1 MYAPTT
7 RSMTLT
13 LGLLSSTLSP
23 HLWADTEIKDESQKS
38 ARSLE
43 LDSTRITAQGL
54 GATTENTGAYTT
66 GSTSTATKLNLSI
79 RETPQS
85 ISVVTRQEMDDF
97 NLNTLTEAMRHTT
110 GVVVQHN
117 DSDRVSYSSRGYTLR
132 NFQIDGM
139 LNTFSFM
146 KSDADT
152 IIYDRIEVIRGATG
166 LTTGAGDPSGTIN
179 MIRKRPTHE
188 LEAKVGV
195 SGGSYDDYYS
205 FVDVGGPLAFDGR
218 LRGRTVLAYRDS
230 KSFRDNYALKREVAY
245 GILEADLTDDTT
257 VAVGYDYQDKQVKG
271 TTWGTLPYWTGTGEK
286 AHLGRSTNWVAPWS
300 SWPMKDKTAF
310 ATLDQRLFYD
320 WRLKAAY
327 TYRTSDS
334 DGSVYNASAG
344 FPNADRSGMLANSK
358 HMTGDEYMT
367 AVDINVSG
375 TYPLFGRDHDLM
387 LGYGQAKND
396 NTSPW
401 LIERNPDNYGVI
413 PDWSNLGSVPKFNDI
428 DTGREGSRDIIK
440 QKAGYLA
447 TRFNLTDD
455 WHAVLG
461 TRYGSWKSSNSSKEY
476 DENTYQLTQATKV
489 TQQHNDMLTPYAG
502 LLYDFTEHFT
512 AYVSY
517 TDIFNPSD
525 EKTVNKTYL
534 EPVVGSN
541 YEVGIKGSFMDER
554 LNLSSAVFWSKQDN
568 VPVIDDSV
576 PRGPNGE
583 EYYKS
588 AGKGNKVNG
597 FEVEL
602 AGEIMRDWNMMA
614 GYTYTHSRDG
624 DGNRM
629 NSTSPLNMVKL
640 ASSYR
645 LPGNWKAMTVGAAVN
660 WQSDIF
666 RGAWRPT
673 GEKDADGEHITVK
686 ENITQK
692 SYTLVDLM
700 ARYEFDPH
708 VSATLNVKNLLDQKY
723 YDNVGFYN
731 GVFWGDPRTVSLG
744 LEWKLL

>member
-1 MYAPTT
+1 MFAPIT

-13 LGLLSSTLSP
+13 LGLFAGATSSYSL
-23 HLWADTEIKDESQKS
+23 ADTEPLDDADTKTS
-38 ARSLE
+38 AME
-43 LDSTRITAQGL
+43 LASTRVSAQGL
-54 GATTENTGAYTT
+54 GSTTENTGAYTT
-66 GSTSTATKLNLSI
+66 GSTNTATKLNLSI

-117 DSDRVSYSSRGYTLR
+117 DSDRVGYSSRGYTIS

-152 IIYDRIEVIRGATG
+152 IIYDRIEVVRGATG

-188 LEAKVGV
+188 LAATVGV

-205 FVDVGGPLAFDGR
+205 YVDVGGPLAFEGR

-230 KSFRDNYALKREVAY
+230 QSFRDNYSLKREVAY

-257 VAVGYDYQDKQVKG
+257 VAVGYDYQDKQVQGSSWG
-271 TTWGTLPYWTGTGEK
+271 TTPYWTGSGEK
-286 AHLGRSTNWVAPWS
+286 AKLGRSTNWATPWS

-310 ATLDQRLFYD
+310 VTLDQQLVEN

-327 TYRTSDS
+327 THRTSDS
-334 DGSVYNASAG
+334 DGTVYYAGGG
-344 FPNADRSGMLANSK
+344 FPNPDGSGMSAYSS
-358 HMTGDEYMT
+358 HFTGDETMT
-367 AVDINVSG
+367 AVDVNVSG
-375 TYPLFGRDHDLM
+375 TYPLFGREHELM
-387 LGYGQAKND
+387 VGYGEAKND
-396 NTSPW
+396 NTSP
-401 LIERNPDNYGVI
+401 LMTNLNPADYDNV
-413 PDWSNLGSVPKFNDI
+413 PDWRDMSTIPKYQDRDSGI
-428 DTGREGSRDIIK
+428 EGSHNVIK
-440 QKAGYLA
+440 QKSGYLA
-447 TRFNLTDD
+447 TRLNLTDE

-461 TRYGSWKSSNSSKEY
+461 TRYGSWKSAKASNEF
-476 DENTYQLTQATKV
+476 DEDSPGGVHYQKV
-489 TQQHNDMLTPYAG
+489 TQTHNDMLTPYAG
-502 LLYDFTEHFT
+502 VLYDFTENLT

-517 TDIFNPSD
+517 TDIFKPSNS
-525 EKTVNKTYL
+525 ESASGSYL

-541 YEVGIKGSFMDER
+541 YELGLKGSFLQER

-568 VPVIDDSV
+568 VPEIDDSV

-583 EYYKS
+583 QYYKS
-588 AGKGNKVNG
+588 GGKGNKIKG

-614 GYTYTHSRDG
+614 GYTYTHSRNAAG
-624 DGNRM
+624 KRM
-629 NSTSPLNMVKL
+629 NTASPLNLVKV
-640 ASSYR
+640 STTYR
-645 LPGNWKAMTVGAAVN
+645 LPGEWNAMTVGAAVN
-660 WQSDIF
+660 WQSDIY
-666 RGAWRPT
+666 RAAYRPT
-673 GEKDADGEHITVK
+673 GGKDRDGYPITFK

-700 ARYEFDPH
+700 ARYQFDPH
-708 VSATLNVKNLLDQKY
+708 VSATVNVKNVLDQKY
-723 YDNVGFYN
+723 YENVGFYN
-731 GVFWGDPRTVSLG
+731 GVFWGEPRTLSLG
-744 LEWKLL
+744 LEWKL

>member
-1 MYAPTT
+1 MFVPMT
-7 RSMTLT
+7 RTITLT
-13 LGLLSSTLSP
+13 LGLISSAVSPTLLASVEAQDDAEKNIRP
-23 HLWADTEIKDESQKS
+23 
-38 ARSLE
+38 LE
-43 LDSTRITAQGL
+43 LGSTRVTAQGL
-54 GATTENTGAYTT
+54 GATTENTGSYTT
-66 GSTSTATKLNLSI
+66 GSTSTATKLNLSL

-85 ISVVTRQEMDDF
+85 ISVVTRQELDDF

-110 GVVVQHN
+110 GIVVQHN
-117 DSDRVSYSSRGYTLR
+117 DSDRVSYSSRGYTIR

-188 LEAKVGV
+188 LAAKVGAR
-195 SGGSYDDYYS
+195 GGSYDDYYS

-230 KSFRDNYALKREVAY
+230 KSFLDNYAIKREVAY

-257 VAVGYDYQDKQVKG
+257 VAVGYDYQDKQVQG
-271 TTWGTLPYWTGTGEK
+271 TSWGTLPYWNGTGDK
-286 AHLGRSTNWVAPWS
+286 AKLGRSTNWATPWS
-300 SWPMKDKTAF
+300 SWPMKDNTAF
-310 ATLDQRLFYD
+310 ATLDQRLLND
-320 WRLKAAY
+320 WHLKAAY
-327 TYRTSDS
+327 THRTSDA
-334 DGSVYNASAG
+334 DGKVYYAGGG
-344 FPNADRSGMLANSK
+344 FPNADGTGMQANSK
-358 HMTGDEYMT
+358 HFTGDENMS
-367 AVDINVSG
+367 AIDINVSG
-375 TYPLFGRDHDLM
+375 TYPLFGQEHDLM
-387 LGYGQAKND
+387 VGYGQAKNE

-401 LIERNPDNYGVI
+401 LIERNPAGYTNVPNWHDLSGI
-413 PDWSNLGSVPKFNDI
+413 PKYQDI
-428 DTGREGSRDIIK
+428 NTGLQASRDIIQ

-447 TRFNLTDD
+447 TRFNLTDT

-461 TRYGSWKSSNSSKEY
+461 TRYGSWESTNSSKEY
-476 DENTYQLTQATKV
+476 DEKTYQLTQRKKIS
-489 TQQHNDMLTPYAG
+489 QQHNDMLTPYAG
-502 LLYDFTEHFT
+502 LLYDVTEHFT

-517 TDIFNPSD
+517 TDIFNPSE
-525 EKTVNKTYL
+525 EKNASGSYL

-541 YEVGIKGSFMDER
+541 YEAGFKGSFLDER

-568 VPVIDDSV
+568 VPVVDDSV

-583 EYYKS
+583 EAYKS

-597 FEVEL
+597 FEIEL
-602 AGEIMRDWNMMA
+602 AGEVMHDWNMMA

-624 DGNRM
+624 EGKRM

-640 ASSYR
+640 ASTYR
-645 LPGNWKAMTVGAAVN
+645 LPGQWSAMTVGAAAN
-660 WQSDIF
+660 WQSEIF
-666 RGAWRPT
+666 RAAYRPT
-673 GEKDADGEHITVK
+673 GAKDTNGEPVTLR
-686 ENITQK
+686 EDITQK

-700 ARYEFDPH
+700 ARYEFDKH
-708 VSATLNVKNLLDQKY
+708 ISASLNVKNVLDQKY
-723 YDNVGFYN
+723 YENVGFYN

-744 LEWKLL
+744 LEWTL

>member
-1 MYAPTT
+1 MFAPTT

-13 LGLLSSTLSP
+13 LGLLSSTISP
-23 HLWADTEIKDESQKS
+23 CLMADSEIKDET
-38 ARSLE
+38 RSTSME
-43 LDSTRITAQGL
+43 LGSTSITAQGL
-54 GATTENTGAYTT
+54 GATTENTGSYTT

-117 DSDRVSYSSRGYTLR
+117 DSDRVSYSSRGYTIN

-179 MIRKRPTHE
+179 MIRKRPTRE
-188 LEAKVGV
+188 LQAKAGV
-195 SGGSYDDYYS
+195 TGGSYDDYYS
-205 FVDVGGPLAFDGR
+205 YVDVGGPLAFDGR

-257 VAVGYDYQDKQVKG
+257 VAVGYDYQDKQVQGSSWG
-271 TTWGTLPYWTGTGEK
+271 TTPYWTGTGDK
-286 AHLGRSTNWVAPWS
+286 AGFGRSTNLATSWS

-310 ATLDQRLFYD
+310 ATLEQRLFND

-327 TYRTSDS
+327 THRTSDAE
-334 DGSVYNASAG
+334 GKVYYAGGG
-344 FPNADRSGMLANSK
+344 FPNADGTGMSAFSSHFIGEEK
-358 HMTGDEYMT
+358 MT
-367 AVDINVSG
+367 AIDVNISG
-375 TYPLFGRDHDLM
+375 TYPLFGREHDLM
-387 LGYGQAKND
+387 LGYGEAKND
-396 NTSPW
+396 NTSP
-401 LIERNPDNYGVI
+401 LMVELNPDNYRQI
-413 PDWSNLGSVPKFNDI
+413 PDWRDMNTIARYQDSN
-428 DTGREGSRDIIK
+428 TGIQGTRDIIK
-440 QKAGYLA
+440 QKSGYLA
-447 TRFNLTDD
+447 TRFNLTDQ

-461 TRYGSWKSSNSSKEY
+461 TRYGSWKSLSASTEFDEASKG
-476 DENTYQLTQATKV
+476 LVHAKKV
-489 TQQHNDMLTPYAG
+489 QTHNDMLTPYAG
-502 LLYDFTEHFT
+502 VLYDFTEELT

-517 TDIFNPSD
+517 TDIFKPGTNKDISD
-525 EKTVNKTYL
+525 SYL

-541 YEVGIKGSFMDER
+541 YELGLKGSFLQER

-568 VPVIDDSV
+568 VPEIDDSA

-583 EYYKS
+583 QYYKS
-588 AGKGNKVNG
+588 GGKGNKVNG
-597 FEVEL
+597 FEIEL
-602 AGEIMRDWNMMA
+602 AGEVMRNWNMMA
-614 GYTYTHSRDG
+614 GYTYTHSRNAAG
-624 DGNRM
+624 KRM
-629 NSTSPLNMVKL
+629 NTAAPLNLVKV
-640 ASSYR
+640 STTYR
-645 LPGNWKAMTVGAAVN
+645 LPAEWKAMTVGAAVN
-660 WQSDIF
+660 WQSDIY
-666 RGAWRPT
+666 RAANRPT
-673 GEKDADGEHITVK
+673 AEKDAKGYPVTFK
-686 ENITQK
+686 EDITQK

-700 ARYEFDPH
+700 ARYEFDKH

-723 YDNVGFYN
+723 YENVGFYN

-744 LEWKLL
+744 LEWTL